1 MAITIGRMAKAT
13 GTKIETIRYYERIGL
28 LRAPSRTDGN
38 YRSYGEE
45 ELVRLSF
52 IRRSRDLGFSIDQIR
67 ELLQLSDDRER
78 DCTGVD
84 QIARTHLVEVER
96 KLADLGRLRIE
107 LKALITSCKGGSI
120 AECRIIDAL
129 GPPTSVE

>member
-13 GTKIETIRYYERIGL
+13 ATNIETIRYYERIGL

-78 DCTGVD
+78 DCAGVD
-84 QIARTHLVEVER
+84 EIARTHLVAVER
-96 KLADLGRLRIE
+96 KLEDLGRLHIE
-107 LKALITSCKGGSI
+107 LKALIASCKGGSI
-120 AECRIIDAL
+120 SECRIIDAL
-129 GPPTSVE
+129 GPAASVE